1 MDREDGRN
9 DKRMTYKIMIVE
21 DDATITQVLTRQLQN
36 WGYQVHAVTDF
47 TTVLEQFNQF
57 APHLVLL
64 DISLPFWGGYHWCQ
78 QIRRVSQAPIIFIS
92 SAGDHMN
99 QVMALNMGAD
109 DFIPKPFEINIVMAK
124 IHALLR
130 RAYSFGADL
139 NVLEYG
145 GAVLNLGEASLSCG
159 EETLELT
166 KNEFKMLQVLFE
178 YRGNA
183 VSRDT
188 MMQRLWETDSF
199 VDDNTLTVNMTRL
212 RKKLEGIGL
221 EGFILTKK
229 GMGYRLRSEE

>member
-1 MDREDGRN
+1 
-9 DKRMTYKIMIVE
+9 MTYKIMIVE
-21 DDATITQVLTRQLQN
+21 DDATITQVLARQLQN
-36 WGYQVHAVTDF
+36 WGYQVYAVTDF
-47 TTVLEQFNQF
+47 STVLEQFGRV

-64 DISLPFWGGYHWCQ
+64 DISLPFYGGYYWCS
-78 QIRRVSQAPIIFIS
+78 QIRRVSQAPIVFIS

-99 QVMALNMGAD
+99 QVMALDMGAD
-109 DFIPKPFEINIVMAK
+109 DFISKPFDLNVVTAK

-130 RAYSFGADL
+130 RAYSFGADP

-145 GAVLNLGEASLSCG
+145 GAVLNLGEASLSYG
-159 EETLELT
+159 GETLELT

-178 YRGNA
+178 HRGNA
-183 VSRDT
+183 VSRDA

-221 EGFILTKK
+221 TGFILTKK
-229 GMGYRLRSEE
+229 GMGYRLQQEGNA

>member
-1 MDREDGRN
+1 
-9 DKRMTYKIMIVE
+9 MTYKIMLVE
-21 DDATITQVLTRQLQN
+21 DDETITRVLARQLQN
-36 WGYQVHAVTDF
+36 WGYQVYAVTEF
-47 TTVLEQFNQF
+47 TTVLEQFNQV

-64 DISLPFWGGYHWCQ
+64 DISLPFYGGYHWCS
-78 QIRRVSQAPIIFIS
+78 QIRRVSQAPIIFLS

-99 QVMALNMGAD
+99 QVMALDMGAD
-109 DFIPKPFEINIVMAK
+109 DFIPKPFDLNVVTAK

-139 NVLEYG
+139 NVLEYA
-145 GAVLNLGEASLSCG
+145 GAVLNLGEASLSYG

-178 YRGNA
+178 HRGNA
-183 VSRDT
+183 VSRDA

-221 EGFILTKK
+221 AGFILTKK
-229 GMGYRLRSEE
+229 GMGYRLRAEGERSG